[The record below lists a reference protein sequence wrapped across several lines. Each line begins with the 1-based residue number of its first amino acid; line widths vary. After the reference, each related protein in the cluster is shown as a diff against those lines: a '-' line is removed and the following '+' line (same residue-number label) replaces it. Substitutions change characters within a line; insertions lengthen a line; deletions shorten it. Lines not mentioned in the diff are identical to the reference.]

1 MLRLLLPFLAC
12 FLFATS
18 ALSQTCT
25 DIRTFDFGNATIHTG
40 TKDENHI
47 NATAFNGAFGDGE
60 TFHIVDGKGF
70 RSDDPDNPQSHD
82 WGITIT
88 SNHLVHPDP
97 LTWARVLE
105 VERDH
110 LTGTGTID
118 FVLVFTCSHGRVTR
132 IFQFSDEGVRLER
145 FDNHDLVLDQTIW
158 APDDDHASPSLH
170 RELFYR
176 WDAKLH
182 RYRLVR
188 KTKISR

>member
-18 ALSQTCT
+18 ALAQACT
-25 DIRTFDFGNATIHTG
+25 DIRTFDFKNATIQTG

-47 NATAFNGAFGDGE
+47 PITAFNSPQGETE
-60 TFHIVDGKGF
+60 TFHLTNGSGF
-70 RSDDPDNPQSHD
+70 QSDDPDNPQSHD
-82 WGITIT
+82 WGITLT
-88 SNHLVHPDP
+88 SDHHVHPDP
-97 LTWARVLE
+97 STWARVLG

-110 LTGTGTID
+110 LTGTGTFD
-118 FVLVFTCSHGRVTR
+118 FVLALTCSHGRVTR

-145 FDNHDLVLDQTIW
+145 FDNHDLVLDQSIW
-158 APDDDHASPSLH
+158 APDDAHCCPTLH
-170 RELFYR
+170 RKLFYR
-176 WDAKLH
+176 WDTKVH